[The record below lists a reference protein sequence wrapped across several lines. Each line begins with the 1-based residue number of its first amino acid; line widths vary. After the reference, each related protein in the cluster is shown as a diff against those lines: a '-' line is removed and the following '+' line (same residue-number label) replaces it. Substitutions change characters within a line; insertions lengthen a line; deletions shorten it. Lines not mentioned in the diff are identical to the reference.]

1 MILACSSL
9 KKSFQGNDLLKD
21 ITFKIEDHDKIAI
34 IGVNGAG
41 KTTLLRILCEE
52 ESYDSGDIF
61 KSKDVVI
68 GYLSQHNTLDPT
80 LSIYDALLDVFKPL
94 IQKEKRIRELE
105 ALMASS
111 SQLENIMKEYD
122 QLTYEFE
129 RDGGYSYESQL
140 KGVLK
145 GLGFGE
151 ETWSMNIGILSGGQ
165 KTRIA
170 LGRLL

>member
-68 GYLSQHNTLDPT
+68 GYLS
-80 LSIYDALLDVFKPL
+80 
-94 IQKEKRIRELE
+94 
-105 ALMASS
+105 
-111 SQLENIMKEYD
+111 
-122 QLTYEFE
+122 
-129 RDGGYSYESQL
+129 
-140 KGVLK
+140 
-145 GLGFGE
+145 
-151 ETWSMNIGILSGGQ
+151 
-165 KTRIA
+165 
-170 LGRLL
+170 

>member
-1 MILACSSL
+1 M
-9 KKSFQGNDLLKD
+9 
-21 ITFKIEDHDKIAI
+21 
-34 IGVNGAG
+34 
-41 KTTLLRILCEE
+41 
-52 ESYDSGDIF
+52 
-61 KSKDVVI
+61 I

-105 ALMASS
+105 AMMASS

-151 ETWSMNIGILSGGQ
+151 KHGQ
-165 KTRIA
+165 
-170 LGRLL
+170 